1 MLNNTSVLLSTLWS
15 RLLVPVSDM
24 QCYLSLWRLSTLLHV
39 IWMTVPHVVVTDNCM
54 CINTDWIHSDRSKL
68 HWWAVEQWNTVFAYW
83 TIYTY
88 IIYIYVCICD
98 VCVYVCVYVCMYI
111 YIYIILLL
119 ATEFK
124 EIFHSLDV
132 RHKSKAIRKCLAKV
146 SNRTIWIRC
155 LIPHLSTGPTT

>member
-1 MLNNTSVLLSTLWS
+1 MKHRVCILN
-15 RLLVPVSDM
+15 
-24 QCYLSLWRLSTLLHV
+24 YL
-39 IWMTVPHVVVTDNCM
+39 
-54 CINTDWIHSDRSKL
+54 
-68 HWWAVEQWNTVFAYW
+68 Y
-83 TIYTY
+83 IYY
-88 IIYIYVCICD
+88 IYIYVCICD

-146 SNRTIWIRC
+146 SNRTI
-155 LIPHLSTGPTT
+155 